1 MNYVATLVLLGS
13 LTALPSY
20 GQANLTDSQTLQALL
35 VEVRELHNDVR
46 LSESSQILLAELQL
60 QQSAVT
66 RAMQRRDNLRAQV
79 SQVQEQERVMVAQI
93 AQFEGR
99 ESSTID
105 TAQKKQMAQM
115 QEQFKA
121 QVANLKAQEPER
133 ANELADGENALRKE
147 QTTLDNIQGQL
158 DDVMKKLQPAT
169 TR

>member
-1 MNYVATLVLLGS
+1 
-13 LTALPSY
+13 
-20 GQANLTDSQTLQALL
+20 
-35 VEVRELHNDVR
+35 
-46 LSESSQILLAELQL
+46 
-60 QQSAVT
+60 
-66 RAMQRRDNLRAQV
+66 
-79 SQVQEQERVMVAQI
+79 MVAQI

-133 ANELADGENALRKE
+133 ANELEDGENALRKE